1 MRAKNCRVSCG
12 MFMKTFEE
20 NWTAWLDGELS
31 EGERAAFEAALEDRT
46 AADAEKADAHKLG
59 DFLKQQ
65 LQPRAMGN
73 EEFFHHQLRQR
84 IEQETGPESARE
96 MAPAQRENWWSI
108 SRLVWLGA
116 SSLAIFAVCT
126 FFVMREQPAPN
137 QSQYLTQILNA
148 RVDSGVSPNA
158 TVSIF
163 QTKDDQVTVLWVDG
177 LKSLP
182 SEYAAK

>member
-1 MRAKNCRVSCG
+1 

-20 NWTAWLDGELS
+20 KWVAWVDDELS
-31 EGERAAFEAALEDRT
+31 DAERAEFEASLDDR
-46 AADAEKADAHKLG
+46 AAAEAEKSQAHKLRAL
-59 DFLKQQ
+59 LKEQ

-73 EEFFHHQLRQR
+73 EEFFHRQLLGR
-84 IEQETGPESARE
+84 IATETKRPATRSAPKLRES
-96 MAPAQRENWWSI
+96 WWTI
-108 SRLVWLGA
+108 RRLLWTGA
-116 SSLAIFAVCT
+116 SSLAVFAVCM
-126 FFVMREQPAPN
+126 FFVVRQEQTPD

-148 RVDSGVSPNA
+148 RVDPNVSPYA

-163 QTKDDQVTVLWVDG
+163 QTKQDRVTVLWVDG